1 MKKRIVKILALVLS
15 LACLIGN
22 TVLVAPSALA
32 TGNSFDSPFSWNLQE
47 QYCRLDTIQ
56 NVVTAQI
63 GERMLDVDVYL
74 TYPGGK
80 TVKSQSF
87 LLDEAGLY
95 TVKATAVHDDQVYTE
110 EKQFLVYTAMF
121 EVEGGSA
128 VYRNHPYT
136 DITGEANAV
145 SGVNGLLV
153 TIPEGS
159 KLTVTAPLDI
169 SERSFS
175 EALLKFYVV
184 SAEKGVKDFSFLRFT
199 FTEMANPNNKLTV
212 TCLNKPN
219 GANVRGDMSWW
230 QAGATGQNQVGYQN
244 DIGQDKVWV
253 NSVWGSAGISSWHMT
268 PWPDDSAIITDGI
281 GIWLDENLKV
291 YAGRAQN
298 YVCDLDDP
306 KFHVNLW
313 EGFSTD
319 LVTLT
324 IEAEQYTGDNPA
336 QLLITEMMGADL
348 QALSVYDTTAPV
360 ITLDC
365 APYEETALPNA
376 CVGKP
381 YPIFAAN
388 AYDPEMSHT
397 DVDVAV
403 YGGMYSDTRYLVD
416 SKTGSFTPDLPGT
429 YTIQYTAT
437 DAWGNSSQKLAYVY
451 AREAQGD
458 LSINLPEQGTT
469 GKVGQKLTFSDV
481 DITGNFGEP
490 QVDIQ
495 VKFGEE
501 WIDSPNGSFV
511 PTKEGTYQVNYTVT
525 DYIGQQLQ
533 QSYDIQ
539 VEKTDVAVFDDLPA
553 VNRYMMLDMPNYV
566 PVATAYNYVTEDG
579 ARMVPVTYVEDASGV
594 HEVAGRKFTPA
605 AGSKEVSVWWESTIN
620 GKTAAT
626 QKLTIPVISV
636 KNGQDYL
643 MNQFFVC
650 ENAEASTT
658 ENCLLLNPS
667 AEGASAA
674 WATPLLAEGF
684 SLIFSADKIKTCT
697 VLLEDYENPAQKLE
711 IVIQTSTGLAVINGT
726 RNYPLVKSGVNFIM
740 SFDPLRNTLSD
751 GSTSLVPL
759 DENGNIFSGF
769 GSGKLYLT
777 MFFEGLEDGAAAKVM
792 SINAHNLND
801 RTFDM
806 LKPGVSVLGE
816 TGGFYTVGDKVTVHK
831 GVTADVI
838 SPYCTFYV
846 NVMDPD
852 GEIVTNT
859 DGERMEEI
867 YPDRNYTVELT
878 KNGAYVVQFYS
889 EDADGNKEKNISYTL
904 NVLDLVP
911 PVMSAPAA
919 EIPETANV
927 GDKLKVPEVKAVDA
941 VDGELEVMT
950 YVIRPDKRIQTVTTG
965 TVEFEM
971 VGMYVIKYYAFDTTG
986 NSQILEY
993 TVFVS

>member
-22 TVLVAPSALA
+22 TVLVAPSAL
-32 TGNSFDSPFSWNLQE
+32 TTDSSSDSPFSWNLQE

-219 GANVRGDMSWW
+219 GTDTRGDMSWW

-244 DIGQDKVWV
+244 DLGQDKVWV
-253 NSVWGSAGISSWHMT
+253 NSVWGTPGISSWRMT

-324 IEAEQYTGDNPA
+324 IEAEQYTSDNPV
-336 QLLITEMMGADL
+336 QLFITEMMGADL
-348 QALSVYDTTAPV
+348 QAQSVYDTTAPS

-365 APYEETALPNA
+365 APYAENALPNA

-381 YPIFAAN
+381 YPVFTAN
-388 AYDPEMSHT
+388 AFDPEMNPT
-397 DVDVAV
+397 NVEIAV

-416 SKTGSFTPDLPGT
+416 GKTGTFTPDLPGT
-429 YTIQYTAT
+429 YTIKYIAT
-437 DAWGNSSQKLAYVY
+437 DSWGNTTEKLAYVY
-451 AREAQGD
+451 AHEAEEA
-458 LSINLPEQGTT
+458 LTLNLPNKAVN
-469 GKVGQKLTFSDV
+469 GKVGQKVLFSKEE
-481 DITGNFGEP
+481 ITGNFGNP
-490 QVDIQ
+490 QIDIQ

-501 WIDSPNGSFV
+501 VIPCTDGFIPY
-511 PTKEGTYQVNYTVT
+511 KEGTYQVNYTVM
-525 DYIGQQLQ
+525 DYIGQQVQ
-533 QSYDIQ
+533 HSYEVQ
-539 VEKTDVAVFDDLPA
+539 VEKADMAVFDELPA

-566 PVATAYNYVTEDG
+566 PVATAYNYVTADG
-579 ARMVPVTYVEDASGV
+579 ARVDSITYAEDAAGV
-594 HEVAGRKFTPA
+594 HKIEGRSFIPA
-605 AGSKEVSVWWESTIN
+605 EGSTEVSIWWEATIE
-620 GKTAAT
+620 GKTAVT
-626 QKLTIPVISV
+626 EKLTIPVISV

-650 ENAEASTT
+650 ENVETSAT
-658 ENCLLLNPS
+658 ENNVILKPT
-667 AEGASAA
+667 AEGATAA

-684 SLIFSADKIKTCT
+684 SLIFSTDKVGTCT
-697 VLLEDYENPAQKLE
+697 VLMEDYENPAQKLE
-711 IVIQTSTGLAVINGT
+711 IVIKTSTGVAVINGT
-726 RNYPLVKSGVNFIM
+726 RNYPLIKSGTNFILQ
-740 SFDPLRNTLSD
+740 FDPIGNSLSD
-751 GSTSLVPL
+751 GNTKLVPL

-777 MFFEGLEDGAAAKVM
+777 MFFEGLEDGAAAKIM

-816 TGGFYTVGDKVTVHK
+816 TGGFYTVGDKLTVHK

-859 DGERMEEI
+859 DGERMEQI
-867 YPDRNYTVELT
+867 YPDRNFTIELT
-878 KNGAYVVQFYS
+878 KIGAYIVQFYS
-889 EDADGNKEKNISYTL
+889 EDADGNKEKNISYAL
-904 NVLDLVP
+904 NVLDLVA
-911 PVMSAPAA
+911 PVLSAPASP
-919 EIPETANV
+919 IPETAKV
-927 GDKLKVPEVKAVDA
+927 GEKITIPAVTATDA
-941 VDGELEVMT
+941 VDGELEVFT
-950 YVIRPDKRIQTVTTG
+950 YVVTPELRVQTVTSG
-965 TVEFEM
+965 SVEFTQT
-971 VGMYVIKYYAFDTTG
+971 GMYVIKYYTFDAAG
-986 NSQILEY
+986 NSDILEY